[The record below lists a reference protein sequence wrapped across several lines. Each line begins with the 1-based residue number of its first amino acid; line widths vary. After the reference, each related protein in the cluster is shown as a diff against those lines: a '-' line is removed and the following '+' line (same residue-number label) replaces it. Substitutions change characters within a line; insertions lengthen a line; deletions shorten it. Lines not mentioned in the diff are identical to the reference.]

1 MVFFLERNS
10 TPKMN
15 QDQVPTMKEHIRLA
29 SRESKEK
36 SIIRIGDVAI
46 GCDLAIIAGPCSIES
61 PEQALTIARA
71 VQAAGANLF
80 RGGAFKPRSSPY
92 SFQGLGLEGLKILE
106 MVRKETGLP
115 TVTEVLDPRDVS
127 WVSEYVDLL
136 QIGAR
141 NVQNF
146 SLLKEVGRAGKPVIL
161 KRGMYSTLLEWLQ
174 SAEYILKEG
183 NPRVVLCERGI
194 RTVET
199 YTRNT
204 LDLSAV
210 PALNELSHPPVV
222 IDPTHGTG
230 RPSLIPAMSLAAIAA
245 GADGI
250 MLEVHHNPEEALSD
264 KDQALLPDQFARLVP
279 KMKTLRSM
287 IESWSGTED

>member
-1 MVFFLERNS
+1 
-10 TPKMN
+10 
-15 QDQVPTMKEHIRLA
+15 MKEDIRLA
-29 SRESKEK
+29 SKANKEK
-36 SIIRIGDVAI
+36 TIIEIGGLRIGR
-46 GCDLAIIAGPCSIES
+46 DLAIIAGPCSIES
-61 PEQALTIARA
+61 EQQALTIARL
-71 VQAAGANLF
+71 VRAAGANLY

-92 SFQGLGLEGLKILE
+92 SFQGLGLEGLKILQK
-106 MVRKETGLP
+106 VKKETGLP

-127 WVSEYVDLL
+127 WVSEFADML

-146 SLLKEVGRAGKPVIL
+146 SLLKEVGRSGKPVIL

-183 NPRVVLCERGI
+183 NPHVVLCERGI
-194 RTVET
+194 RTMET

-210 PALNELSHPPVV
+210 PALNELSHLPVV

-230 RPSLIPAMSLAAIAA
+230 RPSLIPAMTLAAIAA

-250 MLEVHHNPEEALSD
+250 MLEVHHNPVEALSD
-264 KDQALLPDQFARLVP
+264 KDQALLPDQFAQLVP
-279 KMKTLRSM
+279 KMKTVRDLV
-287 IESWSGTED
+287 ESWKTTEGLA

>member
-1 MVFFLERNS
+1 
-10 TPKMN
+10 
-15 QDQVPTMKEHIRLA
+15 MKEDIRLA
-29 SRESKEK
+29 SKADKEK
-36 SIIRIGDVAI
+36 TNIEIGSLRIGR
-46 GCDLAIIAGPCSIES
+46 DLAIIAGPCSIES
-61 PEQALTIARA
+61 ERQALTIALLVR
-71 VQAAGANLF
+71 AAGANLY

-92 SFQGLGLEGLKILE
+92 SFQGLGLEGLKILQK
-106 MVRKETGLP
+106 VKKETGLP

-127 WVSEYVDLL
+127 WVSEFVDML

-146 SLLKEVGRAGKPVIL
+146 SLLKEVGRSGKPVIL

-183 NPRVVLCERGI
+183 NPQVVLCERGI
-194 RTVET
+194 RTMET

-204 LDLSAV
+204 LDLSAI
-210 PALNELSHPPVV
+210 PGLNELSHLPVV

-230 RPSLIPAMSLAAIAA
+230 RPSLIPAMTLAAIAA

-250 MLEVHHNPEEALSD
+250 MLEVHHNPVEALSD
-264 KDQALLPDQFARLVP
+264 KDQALLPDQFAQLVP
-279 KMKTLRSM
+279 KMKTLRELV
-287 IESWSGTED
+287 ESWKTTEGLL

>member
-1 MVFFLERNS
+1 
-10 TPKMN
+10 
-15 QDQVPTMKEHIRLA
+15 
-29 SRESKEK
+29 
-36 SIIRIGDVAI
+36 
-46 GCDLAIIAGPCSIES
+46 
-61 PEQALTIARA
+61 
-71 VQAAGANLF
+71 
-80 RGGAFKPRSSPY
+80 
-92 SFQGLGLEGLKILE
+92 
-106 MVRKETGLP
+106 
-115 TVTEVLDPRDVS
+115 
-127 WVSEYVDLL
+127 VSEYVDLL

-210 PALNELSHPPVV
+210 PALNELSHLPVV

-250 MLEVHHNPEEALSD
+250 MLEVHHNPKEALSD

>member
-1 MVFFLERNS
+1 
-10 TPKMN
+10 
-15 QDQVPTMKEHIRLA
+15 MKEHIRLA
-29 SRESKEK
+29 SRESKGK
-36 SIIRIGDVAI
+36 SIIRIGEVAI
-46 GCDLAIIAGPCSIES
+46 GQDLAIIAGPCSIES

-71 VQAAGANLF
+71 VKAAGANLF

-115 TVTEVLDPRDVS
+115 TVTEVLDPRDVC
-127 WVSEYVDLL
+127 WVSEFVDLL

-183 NPRVVLCERGI
+183 NPHVVLCERGI
-194 RTVET
+194 RTMET

-210 PALNELSHPPVV
+210 PALNELSHLPVV

-230 RPSLIPAMSLAAIAA
+230 RPSLIPAMCLAAIAA

-250 MLEVHHNPEEALSD
+250 MLEVHHNPAEALSD

-279 KMKTLRSM
+279 KIKTLREM
-287 IESWSGTED
+287 IESWSGTEG

>member
-1 MVFFLERNS
+1 
-10 TPKMN
+10 
-15 QDQVPTMKEHIRLA
+15 MKDVRLA
-29 SRESKEK
+29 SRQDKAKTVFSLGGVK
-36 SIIRIGDVAI
+36 IGQ
-46 GCDLAIIAGPCSIES
+46 DLAIIAGPCSIES
-61 PEQALTIARA
+61 PEQALIIAKA

-106 MVRKETGLP
+106 MVKKETGLP

-127 WVSEYVDLL
+127 WVSEFVDML

-146 SLLKEVGRAGKPVIL
+146 SLLKEVGRSGKPVIL

-183 NPRVVLCERGI
+183 NPNVVLCERGI
-194 RTVET
+194 RTMET

-210 PALNELSHPPVV
+210 PALNELSHLPVV

-230 RPSLIPAMSLAAIAA
+230 RPSLMPAMTLAAIAA

-250 MLEVHHNPEEALSD
+250 MLEVHHNPAEALSD
-264 KDQALLPDQFARLVP
+264 KDQALLPHEFAALVP
-279 KMKTLRSM
+279 KMKTLRDL
-287 IESWSGTED
+287 IQSWNEVEGKQ